1 MKRVFLASVALMA
14 LTGAA
19 AAADLPPAP
28 APYYKAPYAAPYYNW
43 TGFYLGVNGG
53 GGFGRS
59 TWDSTGS
66 FNLTGALAGGTIGY
80 NYQYGRAVIGAEGD
94 IDWSGM
100 KGSTTAGCAAGC
112 QTSDSWLSTVRARL
126 GYAADRFLPYVTGGA
141 AFGNIQAS
149 TTRFC
154 RQQHDQCGLDGGRR
168 HRIRHRRQLDRQG
181 GISLR
186 RPRQLQLRPR
196 LRSGRGEPRVVQ
208 RQYPARRLQL
218 PLLICDRPHQ
228 RNQDKAPRDIV
239 AGRFVCGDALCC
251 ARHGTAAAVDPC

>member
-53 GGFGRS
+53 GGFGTS
-59 TWDSTGS
+59 TWDSAGS

-112 QTSDSWLSTVRARL
+112 QTSDSWLSTVRAPPRL
-126 GYAADRFLPYVTGGA
+126 CGRPVPALCHRRRRVRRHPSLA
-141 AFGNIQAS
+141 
-149 TTRFC
+149 TRFC

-168 HRIRHRRQLDRQG
+168 
-181 GISLR
+181 
-186 RPRQLQLRPR
+186 
-196 LRSGRGEPRVVQ
+196 
-208 RQYPARRLQL
+208 Y
-218 PLLICDRPHQ
+218 
-228 RNQDKAPRDIV
+228 
-239 AGRFVCGDALCC
+239 
-251 ARHGTAAAVDPC
+251 